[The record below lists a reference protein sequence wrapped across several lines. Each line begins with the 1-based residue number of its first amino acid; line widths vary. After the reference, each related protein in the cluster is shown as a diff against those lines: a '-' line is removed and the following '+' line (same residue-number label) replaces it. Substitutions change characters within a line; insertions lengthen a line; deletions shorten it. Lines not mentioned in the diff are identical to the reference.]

1 MTREEFGII
10 VKALKSVYT
19 SPSFIPDAD
28 AFNVWFEMF
37 KDVEYKILNYSARQY
52 MLTGKYPPT
61 IADLREIA
69 TNFLKKSDMP
79 ELEAWAI
86 VSEAIRDSAYHAQ
99 ERFDAFPE
107 PIKKAV
113 GSASNLRAWGMSTD
127 YNESVTQ
134 SHFIRAYKSVLQ
146 REKGISVLT
155 PELKRIVNEK
165 ERRDLSAY
173 EPKGIEERA
182 DN

>member
-1 MTREEFGII
+1 MTREEFAII
-10 VKALKSVYT
+10 VKALKAVYT

-28 AFNVWFEMF
+28 AFNVWYEMF
-37 KDVEYKILNYSARQY
+37 KDVDYKILNYSTRQY

-69 TNFLKKSDMP
+69 ANLMKKSDMP

-86 VSEAIRDSAYHAQ
+86 VSEAIRDSTYHAQ

-107 PIKKAV
+107 AIKKAV
-113 GSASNLRAWGMSTD
+113 GSASNLRAWGMSAD
-127 YNESVTQ
+127 YNENVTQ
-134 SHFIRAYKSVLQ
+134 SHFIKAYKNVLQ

-155 PELKRIVNEK
+155 PDLKRIISERDSNETK
-165 ERRDLSAY
+165 RIASTDEMR
-173 EPKGIEERA
+173 
-182 DN
+182 

>member
-1 MTREEFGII
+1 MTQEEFGII

-19 SPSFIPDAD
+19 SASFIPDKD
-28 AFNVWFEMF
+28 SFVVWYEMF
-37 KDVEYKILNYSARQY
+37 KDVDYKILNYSARQY
-52 MLTGKYPPT
+52 MLTGKFPPT

-69 TNFLKKSDMP
+69 TNLTKKSDMP

-86 VSEAIRDSAYHAQ
+86 VSDAIRDSAYHAQ

-127 YNESVTQ
+127 YNENVTQ
-134 SHFIRAYKSVLQ
+134 SHFIKAYKAVLQ

-155 PELKRIVNEK
+155 PELKQLANMK
-165 ERRDLSAY
+165 EGNKIALLPDES
-173 EPKGIEERA
+173 
-182 DN
+182 

>member
-1 MTREEFGII
+1 MTQEEFGII

-19 SPSFIPDAD
+19 SPSFIPDKDSFA
-28 AFNVWFEMF
+28 VWYEMF
-37 KDVEYKILNYSARQY
+37 KDVDYKVLNYSARQY
-52 MLTGKYPPT
+52 MLTGKFPPT

-69 TNFLKKSDMP
+69 TNLTKKSDMP

-86 VSEAIRDSAYHAQ
+86 VSDAIRDSAYHAQ

-127 YNESVTQ
+127 YNENVTQ
-134 SHFIRAYKSVLQ
+134 SHFIKAYKAVLQ

-155 PELKRIVNEK
+155 PELKQLANMKEGNKVDRIALLDGK
-165 ERRDLSAY
+165 EL
-173 EPKGIEERA
+173 
-182 DN
+182 